1 MTDVIRWEHVKS
13 PTHFI
18 NTDSELVID
27 ITRVFGKPPWIFGS
41 KESILKLE
49 TLKDVSDILDHEVN
63 YGKIIELIIKYD
75 IIKLWPDSFEW
86 ILEKEWKTGEER
98 DMSGNQ
104 ISVST
109 REIWSRKYKSEDKL

>member
-18 NTDSELVID
+18 RTDSGMVID
-27 ITRVFGKPPWIFGS
+27 ITRVFGKPPWIFS

-63 YGKIIELIIKYD
+63 YGKILELIIKYD

-86 ILEKEWKTGEER
+86 VLEEEWKTGEER
-98 DMSGNQ
+98 DISGNQ

-109 REIWSRKYKSEDKL
+109 REIWSRKYKSEEL

>member
-27 ITRVFGKPPWIFGS
+27 ITRVFGKPPWIFS

-49 TLKDVSDILDHEVN
+49 TLKSVCNHETN
-63 YGKIIELIIKYD
+63 HSKIIELIIKYD

-109 REIWSRKYKSEDKL
+109 REIWSRKYKSEDIN

>member
-1 MTDVIRWEHVKS
+1 MCLI
-13 PTHFI
+13 
-18 NTDSELVID
+18 
-27 ITRVFGKPPWIFGS
+27 
-41 KESILKLE
+41 
-49 TLKDVSDILDHEVN
+49 ILDHEVN

-86 ILEKEWKTGEER
+86 ILEKKWKTGEER

-109 REIWSRKYKSEDKL
+109 REIWSRKYKSKDKL

>member
-1 MTDVIRWEHVKS
+1 M
-13 PTHFI
+13 
-18 NTDSELVID
+18 
-27 ITRVFGKPPWIFGS
+27 
-41 KESILKLE
+41 KLE
-49 TLKDVSDILDHEVN
+49 TLKSVCNHETN
-63 YGKIIELIIKYD
+63 YSKIIELIIKYD

-109 REIWSRKYKSEDKL
+109 HEIWSRKYKSEDKL